1 MFLFFLL
8 DLLPQ
13 VPKNVIV
20 ARVIEHDT
28 SAESFAILSL
38 NQSFEGWVV
47 VGSLIFLRF
56 SEHLVTRRNRFR
68 MFALMETL
76 GGPVAAG
83 RVKMGGW
90 RRD

>member
-1 MFLFFLL
+1 MLLFLLL
-8 DLLPQ
+8 DLLAQ

-47 VGSLIFLRF
+47 VGSLFFL
-56 SEHLVTRRNRFR
+56 
-68 MFALMETL
+68 
-76 GGPVAAG
+76 
-83 RVKMGGW
+83 
-90 RRD
+90 